1 METHIAILEEITNK
15 IANVCLYSFLWNVNT
30 INEIYSIGDDSMA
43 ELKKEGNAI
52 YKTIRR

>member
-15 IANVCLYSFLWNVNT
+15 IANVCLHSFPWNVNT

-43 ELKKEGNAI
+43 ELKKERNAV
-52 YKTIRR
+52 YK